1 MRIVTAVFLIV
12 TGVAIGLAQTVGL
25 RPGRYENTVT
35 IQILDGAPEGAFN
48 SPPETDMECITP
60 AVLKDLP
67 TQFFKPGDYKACG
80 AADQKTGPGRLNFT
94 MKCTGPDDKPS
105 VLRVDMSYQ
114 PESFKSVVTMKDT
127 AVTTVVTMS
136 ARRVGDCAK

>member
-12 TGVAIGLAQTVGL
+12 ASVAIGLAQTVGL

-35 IQILDGAPEGAFN
+35 VEFQDGAPEGAFK
-48 SPPETDMECITP
+48 SPPETEMACITL
-60 AVLKDLP
+60 AALKDLP
-67 TQFFKPGDYKACG
+67 TQFFKPDDYKAC
-80 AADQKTGPGRLNFT
+80 AAANQKTGPGRLNFT

-105 VLRVDMSYQ
+105 VLRVDMTYQ

-127 AVTTVVTMS
+127 GVTTVVRMS